1 MTEPRRHA
9 EHRRSGWV
17 AAAQWAAVVAGAGL
31 VATAAI
37 TGAIARSV
45 IVPPRRRKSDTEI
58 LAVDIEAGLIELS
71 QSDDAVTPGKYSFW
85 FNDDRGLARVGG
97 IVSHTETTVTRELVD
112 VEYGRLDSA
121 TSGRFAGWWFS
132 HPRDLDLSYENVMI
146 ETELGPA
153 PAWLFAAEPGSGA
166 HDGCWVIQVH
176 GRASRRNEALRAV
189 PVFRAEGWSSLL
201 ISYRND
207 GDAPY
212 TADGRYALGDSEWA
226 DVEAAMQFA
235 LDRGAK
241 HLVLMGWSMG
251 GATVLQAATRSPL
264 ARYVRGLVLDSPV
277 IDWVTTLDA
286 IASGMGLPRIA
297 RQLTLVA
304 MSARWGRLVTGKREP
319 INLAR
324 LDFLTR
330 AHELSM
336 PILIQHSD
344 NDGYV
349 PVDGSSK
356 LAEARP
362 DIVTF
367 ERWHVARHTKL
378 WNLDRDRWDGTIR
391 HWLRGISLR
400 S

>member
-1 MTEPRRHA
+1 MTDARRHA
-9 EHRRSGWV
+9 EQRRSGWLL
-17 AAAQWAAVVAGAGL
+17 AAQWAAVVAGAGL
-31 VATAAI
+31 AAAAAI

-45 IVPPRRRKSDTEI
+45 IVPPRRRKADTD
-58 LAVDIEAGLIELS
+58 LLDVDLDAGIITLS
-71 QSDDAVTPGKYSFW
+71 PSADAVTPGEYSFW

-97 IVSHTETTVTRELVD
+97 IVSQTDTTVTRQLVD
-112 VEYGRLDSA
+112 VEYGRIDTA
-121 TSGRFAGWWFS
+121 TKGRFAGWWWS
-132 HPRDLDLSYENVMI
+132 HPRDLELPYDNVSI
-146 ETELGPA
+146 ETELGSA
-153 PAWLFAAEPGSGA
+153 PAWLFAAEPGKAAS
-166 HDGCWVIQVH
+166 DGCWVIQVH

-189 PVFRAEGWSSLL
+189 PVFRAEGWNSLL

-207 GDAPY
+207 GDAPF
-212 TADGRYALGDSEWA
+212 TQDGRYSLGDSEWA
-226 DVEAAMQFA
+226 DVEAAMRFA
-235 LDRGAK
+235 IDQGAK

-264 ARYVRGLVLDSPV
+264 ARYVRGISLDSPV

-286 IASGMGLPRIA
+286 IASSMGLPRIA
-297 RQLTLVA
+297 RQLTLIA

-330 AHELSM
+330 AQELSM

-344 NDGYV
+344 DDGYV

-367 ERWHVARHTKL
+367 ERWGVARHTKL
-378 WNLDRDRWDGTIR
+378 WNLDRDRWNGAIR
-391 HWLRGISLR
+391 TWLRGLSLEP
-400 S
+400 